1 MTSHIRI
8 SYAILIFIALDCTG
22 HQLEDIAS
30 ITPDR
35 TRYLKLFIM
44 YIALLTSVLFLSKTS
59 YAQSTVTPPSN
70 LEMLLA
76 TIPDELKNLPYA
88 IYPSSPNYESARF
101 SANKRFSVYP
111 HAIFT
116 PQTEQEAR
124 FVLSALKKHHLAFSI
139 RSGGHGYEG
148 NALSSDYIFDLR
160 NFNAIVPDVKNQTV
174 TIGAG
179 CRLGDVIKTLGKL
192 DFAIPTGT
200 CPNVG
205 VAGLTLGGG
214 IGLLSR
220 TYGLTSDSV
229 TSITLLNANSEVI
242 EVNEHSH
249 PDLFW
254 ALRGSGNGSY
264 GIVLGFTFKMYYIPA
279 VTYYELTW
287 DWDAKKAPKIIQTW
301 QTWFQTLPPTITSQ
315 LRIRYA
321 NGSAEMSIAGLKVND
336 ATFDEWKTAFQPLHP
351 KVTITTGRYGDL
363 VKYWAETQDAP
374 YLKTKSNIIMRPLSS
389 KVTKKMVRFFNTL
402 INDHSTLRVLFDFDG
417 LGGKV
422 PLRHSAFYPRKA
434 LTWWYQGIYWEHPE
448 QEKEALR
455 RSRQFY
461 KNIQPD
467 VSAYCYANTVDYD
480 IGKRYLDAYYGNN
493 VTRLLQTKRK
503 YDPDNLF
510 RWRQSIPLKQ

>member
-1 MTSHIRI
+1 MLFYSF
-8 SYAILIFIALDCTG
+8 AQDCTG
-22 HQLEDIAS
+22 HQLEDISSTARNRAS
-30 ITPDR
+30 
-35 TRYLKLFIM
+35 YFILSV
-44 YIALLTSVLFLSKTS
+44 ISILLILKTS
-59 YAQSTVTPPSN
+59 YAQTAVTAPPTPAALMAS
-70 LEMLLA
+70 
-76 TIPDELKNLPYA
+76 IPEELQHLPYA
-88 IYPSSPNYESARF
+88 IYPSSPDYETARF

-116 PQTEQEAR
+116 PRTEHEAS
-124 FVLSALKKHHLAFSI
+124 FLLQALKKHHLGFSI

-148 NALSSDYIFDLR
+148 NALSSDYIFDLSH
-160 NFNAIVPDVKNQTV
+160 FNAIVPNVKNQTV

-179 CRLGDVIKTLGKL
+179 CRLGDVIKTLGTL

-200 CPNVG
+200 SPNVG

-229 TSITLLNANSEVI
+229 TSITLLTANAEVI
-242 EVNEHSH
+242 EVNEHTH

-264 GIVLGFTFKMYYIPA
+264 GIVLGFTFKMYHIPT

-287 DWDAKKAPKIIQTW
+287 DWDAKKASQIIQAW
-301 QTWFQTLPPTITSQ
+301 QTWFPTLAPTISSQ
-315 LRIRYA
+315 LRIRYT
-321 NGSAEMSIAGLKVND
+321 NGAAEIGITGLKVN
-336 ATFDEWKTAFQPLHP
+336 AETFDEWKTTFLPLQP
-351 KVTITTGRYGDL
+351 KVTLATGGYGDL
-363 VKYWAETQDAP
+363 AKYWTETQHYP
-374 YLKTKSNIIMRPLSS
+374 YFKVKSNIIMRPLSG
-389 KVTKKMVRFFNTL
+389 KVLKKIVRFFDGL
-402 INDHSTLRVLFDFDG
+402 ISDQSTLHVLFDFDG

-422 PLRHSAFYPRKA
+422 PQRHSAFFPRKA
-434 LTWWYQGIYWEHPE
+434 LAWWYQGIYWEQPE
-448 QEKEALR
+448 QEKEALQ

-480 IGKRYLDAYYGNN
+480 IGKRYVEAYYGNN
-493 VTRLLQTKRK
+493 VTRILQTKRK

-510 RWRQSIPLKQ
+510 HWRQSIPLKR